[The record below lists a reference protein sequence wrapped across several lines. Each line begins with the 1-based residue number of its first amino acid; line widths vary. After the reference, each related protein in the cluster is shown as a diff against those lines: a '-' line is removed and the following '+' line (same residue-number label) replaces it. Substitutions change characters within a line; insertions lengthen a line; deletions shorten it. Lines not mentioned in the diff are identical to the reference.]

1 MLVILVHTKRDY
13 IFTCKIVS
21 NRCQNMHV
29 YRIEIYMKKQ
39 KYQKQK

>member
-1 MLVILVHTKRDY
+1 MLVILVQTKRDY